1 MSAVAVDAARDYA
14 MPLVLALAV
23 HAAALFALAG
33 GMSPEQ
39 TLRETIN
46 PRMIQAKLL
55 NLPEPPKPQARPKP
69 VQATT
74 PPPQPVPEPVR
85 RPQPKP
91 AAQPPKPDPAAERA
105 REQARQQ
112 AERDRRLRELAEQS
126 MNSALADE
134 AAGLADSAIE
144 NAAMD
149 YIHAIHRAVVE
160 QWSRPPSAR
169 NDMQARLLVELVPSG
184 DLLAVTLTESSGHAP
199 FDRSAET
206 AVRKVGRFDVPKDR
220 ALFEARFRKFT
231 LLFKPEDLLR

>member
-14 MPLVLALAV
+14 MPLLLALAV

-39 TLRETIN
+39 TLRETIT

-55 NLPEPPKPQARPKP
+55 NLPEPPKPQPRPKP
-69 VQATT
+69 VQDTA
-74 PPPQPVPEPVR
+74 PPPPVQSVP

-91 AAQPPKPDPAAERA
+91 ALNAPKPDPAAERA
-105 REQARQQ
+105 REQAKREQ
-112 AERDRRLRELAEQS
+112 AERERRLRELAERS

-220 ALFEARFRKFT
+220 TLFEARFRKFT